1 MLYGYARVSTTDQD
15 LTIQKEALKAAGCEL
30 IREEKVTGTSRKGRI
45 ELDTV
50 LQFIRDGDTLVVT
63 RIDRLARSLDDLQG
77 IVNTLRDKGANLLVT
92 EQSVDTSTASGK
104 AFFQM
109 LGVFAEFETNIRR
122 ERQMEGIA
130 KAKAKGVY
138 KGRKRTIDANEV
150 KRLKALGKG
159 ATEIANKL
167 RIVRS
172 SVYRALELPGD
183 DPEKR

>member
-1 MLYGYARVSTTDQD
+1 
-15 LTIQKEALKAAGCEL
+15 
-30 IREEKVTGTSRKGRI
+30 
-45 ELDTV
+45 
-50 LQFIRDGDTLVVT
+50 
-63 RIDRLARSLDDLQG
+63 
-77 IVNTLRDKGANLLVT
+77 VT

-150 KRLKALGKG
+150 KRLKDLGKG
-159 ATEIANKL
+159 ATEIANRLK
-167 RIVRS
+167 IVRS
-172 SVYRALELPGD
+172 SVYRALELLGD

>member
-1 MLYGYARVSTTDQD
+1 V
-15 LTIQKEALKAAGCEL
+15 
-30 IREEKVTGTSRKGRI
+30 IREEKVTGTSRKGRV

-63 RIDRLARSLDDLQG
+63 RIDRLARSLDDLKG
-77 IVNTLRDKGANLLVT
+77 IVQTLRDKGANLVVT

-130 KAKAKGVY
+130 KAKAKGIY

-150 KRLKALGKG
+150 KRLKDLGKG
-159 ATEIANKL
+159 ATEVANRLK
-167 RIVRS
+167 IVRS
-172 SVYRALELPGD
+172 SVYRALELLGD

>member
-15 LTIQKEALKAAGCEL
+15 LTIQREALKAAGCEV
-30 IREEKVTGTSRKGRI
+30 IREEKVTGTSRKGRV

-63 RIDRLARSLDDLQG
+63 RIDRLARSLDDLQC
-77 IVNTLRDKGANLLVT
+77 IVNALRDKGANLLVT

-150 KRLKALGKG
+150 KRLKDLGKG

-167 RIVRS
+167 NIVRS
-172 SVYRALELPGD
+172 SVYRALELLGD
-183 DPEKR
+183 GPEKR

>member
-1 MLYGYARVSTTDQD
+1 
-15 LTIQKEALKAAGCEL
+15 
-30 IREEKVTGTSRKGRI
+30 
-45 ELDTV
+45 
-50 LQFIRDGDTLVVT
+50 
-63 RIDRLARSLDDLQG
+63 LQG
-77 IVNTLRDKGANLLVT
+77 IVQTLRDKGANLLVT

-150 KRLKALGKG
+150 KRLKDLGKG
-159 ATEIANKL
+159 QPRSRTNSRSYAPAFIGPWSCWGMTL
-167 RIVRS
+167 RSGRPS
-172 SVYRALELPGD
+172 
-183 DPEKR
+183 